1 MEKAMYPCKIMR
13 ITQGYGVG
21 TYSHSRNF
29 AIDEGGI
36 DGGISNFIAPFTGVI
51 KKIYTADANEVWL
64 ESVEP
69 VLYADGT
76 EDYMTIM
83 FAHDNSVADLWV
95 GKVINQG
102 DIFYQEGTKGQATGN
117 HVHFECGKGKF
128 TGSGWYNNGGGWDI
142 INGKAPTE
150 CLWIDDSYQILNNM
164 GYNFRNTKE
173 LEPKYLG
180 TPIERDESID
190 QVRVFDTTTVLR
202 ARNNPNGEVLGYMN
216 SGIYNLLERKSD
228 GDYEWFK
235 VEENLW
241 FAYSADWCEVL
252 PKKEIVVEPIPEPT
266 PVEPLPTIEELC
278 EKLQQELVEKEE
290 IINNLTAGVT
300 ELTNT
305 IIDKDKE
312 ILKLKEQLAN
322 HPTLIF
328 TTPKTDYYAIRLEEG
343 QKLYLN

>member
-13 ITQGYGVG
+13 ITQGYGAG

-76 EDYMTIM
+76 KDYMTIM

-173 LEPKYLG
+173 LEPKRLG
-180 TPIERDESID
+180 TPVERNENVD
-190 QVRVFDTTTVLR
+190 QVRVFDTTTSLR
-202 ARNNPNGEVLGYMN
+202 ARNNPNGDVLGYMN
-216 SGIYNLLERKSD
+216 SGIYNLLERKAD

-241 FAYSADWCEVL
+241 FAYNADWCEYL
-252 PKKEIVVEPIPEPT
+252 PKKEIVVDPIPEPT
-266 PVEPLPTIEELC
+266 PIEPEVQEPTVEELQ
-278 EKLQQELVEKEE
+278 KRIDELEYQVSQLNAVQDVLEKENE
-290 IINNLTAGVT
+290 
-300 ELTNT
+300 ELKKTLE
-305 IIDKDKE
+305 D
-312 ILKLKEQLAN
+312 Q
-322 HPTLIF
+322 PPLIF
-328 TTPKTDYYAIRLEEG
+328 TSPKTDLYAIELLEG
-343 QKLYLN
+343 RKLYIDRV